1 MTKIRSILVAT
12 DLTESSDEVVRAA
25 AQLAAARDAEL
36 HVLHAFDFPTVPT
49 AGQDV
54 PPASFQGR
62 IEAAERR
69 LDDQLER
76 TLPAGATAA
85 SRRVEIYVA
94 HRAIVE
100 VAEGVGA
107 DLIVLGPHGK
117 RAADGILGSTADRVI
132 RSAGVPCLI
141 VRGPL
146 SLPVRRI
153 VVPLDLSDPGLGAL
167 EVGLSWGV
175 ALGGHDDA
183 VTGTEVIVLHVVPRV
198 FETPDF
204 PFDRAVIGP
213 ELHREVEAAR
223 QRVRGATELEVTEEV
238 RWGETPT
245 DEIVKIASEEDVGLL
260 VLGTHG
266 HGVVKRALIGSVASG
281 VARRAPCPVLLVPP
295 AMLRPG
301 ADGNTSDDGM
311 EAGASGS

>member
-12 DLTESSDEVVRAA
+12 DLTEASDEVVRAA
-25 AQLAAARDAEL
+25 APLAAARHADQ
-36 HVLHAFDFPTVPT
+36 HVLHAFDFPSVSIT
-49 AGQDV
+49 GRDV
-54 PPASFQGR
+54 PAASFQGR
-62 IEAAERR
+62 VEAAERK
-69 LDDQLER
+69 LDEQLGR
-76 TLPAGATAA
+76 TLPEGAKAA

-94 HRAIVE
+94 HRAIVD

-107 DLIVLGPHGK
+107 DLIVLGPHSK
-117 RAADGILGSTADRVI
+117 RAGDGILGSTADRVI
-132 RSAGVPCLI
+132 RSARVPCLI

-175 ALGGHDDA
+175 TLGGHDDA
-183 VTGTEVIVLHVVPRV
+183 ATGTEVVVLHVVPRA
-198 FETPDF
+198 FDMPDF

-223 QRVRGATELEVTEEV
+223 QRVQGATDLEVTEEV
-238 RWGETPT
+238 RWGETPA
-245 DEIVKIASEEDVGLL
+245 DEIVKMAAEEGVGLL

-295 AMLRPG
+295 GMLGPG
-301 ADGNTSDDGM
+301 GGDTSDDDE
-311 EAGASGS
+311 EAGARGS